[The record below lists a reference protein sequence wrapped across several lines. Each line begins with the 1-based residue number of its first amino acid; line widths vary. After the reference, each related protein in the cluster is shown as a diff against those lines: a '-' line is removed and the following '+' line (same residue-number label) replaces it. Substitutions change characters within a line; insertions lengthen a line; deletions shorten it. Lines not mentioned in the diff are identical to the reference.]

1 MNYLLTKFTIISS
14 EKLRK
19 QLRNCTKYIGTSN
32 HNKAIKVKGPLGP
45 NVNEHIDYMY
55 IHTYQ

>member
-32 HNKAIKVKGPLGP
+32 HNKAIKVKGPLGKAL
-45 NVNEHIDYMY
+45 M
-55 IHTYQ
+55 